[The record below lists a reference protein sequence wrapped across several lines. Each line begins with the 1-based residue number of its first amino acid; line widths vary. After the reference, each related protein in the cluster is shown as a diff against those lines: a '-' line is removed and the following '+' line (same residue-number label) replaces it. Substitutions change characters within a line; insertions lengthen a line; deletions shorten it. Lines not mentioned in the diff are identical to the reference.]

1 MPATRIRKQWA
12 VATSPLANPA
22 SGHTTRFPTTP
33 PFAAN
38 ARSRPDGERKSA
50 TESFLTK
57 RDARL
62 SQIAAGMMQS
72 GPRIVESEDGG
83 PLRLIINGRHI
94 KPTGR
99 YPAFKADGASLPYEA
114 EHEVGLMEISD
125 ADKAVISILAQ
136 PHRVEI
142 PVPWQNRPLIYFPDL
157 RRDLADGT
165 VEIIE
170 TKREDDR
177 RAKDPHYQFKL
188 DVVREVYAGEDW
200 TFRTLME
207 KQILGG
213 RLYRNAHEIS
223 TWAYAKV
230 PSTRQFALEG
240 AIDAAGGTLPFGKA
254 AEIVGGAPLLY
265 ALVVRRSVYFDLKLP
280 VSDDL
285 PVMRVDHDALRRH
298 SPPLL

>member
-1 MPATRIRKQWA
+1 LADRPGATWRARK
-12 VATSPLANPA
+12 
-22 SGHTTRFPTTP
+22 
-33 PFAAN
+33 
-38 ARSRPDGERKSA
+38 RSRAAEVKRDPDYEL

-57 RDARL
+57 RDTRL
-62 SQIAAGMMQS
+62 SRIAAGLMQS
-72 GPRIVESEDGG
+72 GPRIVESDDGG

-99 YPAFKADGASLPYEA
+99 YPAFKANGASLPYEA
-114 EHEVGLMEISD
+114 DHEMGLMEISD
-125 ADKAVISILAQ
+125 ADKAVIKVLAQ

-142 PVPWQNRPLIYFPDL
+142 PVPWQNRPLIYFADL

-165 VEIIE
+165 VEITE

-177 RAKDPHYQFKL
+177 RAREPHYQFKL
-188 DVVREVYAGEDW
+188 DVVREVYAGEGW
-200 TFRTLME
+200 TFRTLQKKE
-207 KQILGG
+207 ILGG
-213 RLYRNAHEIS
+213 RLYRNAHEIV
-223 TWAYAKV
+223 TWAYARV
-230 PSTRQFALEG
+230 PPARQFALEA
-240 AIDAAGGTLPFGKA
+240 AINAAGGTLPFGKA
-254 AEIVGGAPLLY
+254 AEIAGGRPLLY

>member
-1 MPATRIRKQWA
+1 
-12 VATSPLANPA
+12 
-22 SGHTTRFPTTP
+22 
-33 PFAAN
+33 
-38 ARSRPDGERKSA
+38 
-50 TESFLTK
+50 LTK

-62 SQIAAGMMQS
+62 SQITADLLQG
-72 GPRIVESEDGG
+72 GPRIVESDDGG
-83 PLRLIINGRHI
+83 PLRRIINGRHI
-94 KPTGR
+94 KPTGL
-99 YPAFKADGASLPYEA
+99 YPFFKANGASLPYEA
-114 EHEVGLMEISD
+114 DHEMGLMEISD
-125 ADKAVISILAQ
+125 PDKAVVKMLAQ

-177 RAKDPHYQFKL
+177 RAKEPHYQFKL
-188 DVVREVYAGEDW
+188 DVVREVYAGEGW
-200 TFRTLME
+200 TFRTLQE
-207 KQILGG
+207 KEIMGG
-213 RLYRNAHEIS
+213 RLYKNAHEII
-223 TWAYAKV
+223 TWAFAKV
-230 PSTRQFALEG
+230 PPARQFGLEA
-240 AIDAAGGTLPFGKA
+240 AIDAAGGSLPFGKA
-254 AEIVGGAPLLY
+254 AEVAGGVPLLF

>member
-1 MPATRIRKQWA
+1 M
-12 VATSPLANPA
+12 
-22 SGHTTRFPTTP
+22 
-33 PFAAN
+33 
-38 ARSRPDGERKSA
+38 ARSRPSGFSQIPAIHRPAGNTLPGERRSLA
-50 TESFLTK
+50 ETGVYELTESFLTK
-57 RDARL
+57 RDNRI
-62 SQIAAGMMQS
+62 SRIAAGLVQS
-72 GPRIVESEDGG
+72 GPRIVRSDDGG

-94 KPTGR
+94 KPTSR
-99 YPAFKADGASLPYEA
+99 YPAFKANGAGLPCEA
-114 EHEVGLMEISD
+114 DHEEGLLKISD
-125 ADKAVISILAQ
+125 ADKAVIRVLAQ
-136 PHRVEI
+136 PHRVVI
-142 PVPWQNRPLIYFPDL
+142 PVPWQSPPLIYFPDL

-170 TKREDDR
+170 TEGKNDR
-177 RAKDPHYQFKL
+177 RKKEPHYQFKL
-188 DVVREVYAGEDW
+188 DVVREVYAGEGW
-200 TFRTLME
+200 TFRTLVQ

-223 TWAYAKV
+223 TWAYAKI
-230 PSTRQFALEG
+230 PSSRQFALEA
-240 AIDAAGGTLPFGKA
+240 AIDEAAGALPFGKA

>member
-1 MPATRIRKQWA
+1 
-12 VATSPLANPA
+12 
-22 SGHTTRFPTTP
+22 
-33 PFAAN
+33 
-38 ARSRPDGERKSA
+38 
-50 TESFLTK
+50 LTK

-62 SQIAAGMMQS
+62 SRITAGLMQS
-72 GPRIVESEDGG
+72 APRIVESDDGG
-83 PLRLIINGRHI
+83 PLRLIINGRHV
-94 KPTGR
+94 KMTGR
-99 YPAFKADGASLPYEA
+99 YPVFKADGASFPYEA
-114 EHEVGLMEISD
+114 DHEEGLFKISD
-125 ADKAVISILAQ
+125 ADKAVVRVLAQ

-170 TKREDDR
+170 TKGKDDR
-177 RAKDPHYQFKL
+177 RAKEPHYQFKL
-188 DVVREVYAGEDW
+188 DVVREVYAGEGW
-200 TFRTLME
+200 TFRTLQE
-207 KQILGG
+207 KEILGG
-213 RLYRNAHEIS
+213 RLYKNAHEIS

-230 PSTRQFALEG
+230 PSARQFTLEA

-254 AEIVGGAPLLY
+254 AEIAGGAPLLY

-280 VSDDL
+280 VSDDP

>member
-1 MPATRIRKQWA
+1 
-12 VATSPLANPA
+12 
-22 SGHTTRFPTTP
+22 
-33 PFAAN
+33 
-38 ARSRPDGERKSA
+38 
-50 TESFLTK
+50 LTK
-57 RDARL
+57 RDTRL
-62 SQIAAGMMQS
+62 SRIAAGMMQS
-72 GPRIVESEDGG
+72 GPRIVESDDGG

-99 YPAFKADGASLPYEA
+99 YPAFKANGASFPYEA
-114 EHEVGLMEISD
+114 DHEMGLMEISD
-125 ADKAVISILAQ
+125 ADKAVIKVLAQ

-177 RAKDPHYQFKL
+177 RAKEPHYQFKL
-188 DVVREVYAGEDW
+188 GVVREVYVGEGW
-200 TFRTLME
+200 TFRTLQKKE
-207 KQILGG
+207 ILGG
-213 RLYRNAHEIS
+213 RLYGNAHEII
-223 TWAYAKV
+223 TWAYAKI
-230 PSTRQFALEG
+230 PSARQFALEA
-240 AIDAAGGTLPFGKA
+240 AIDTAGGTLPFGKA
-254 AEIVGGAPLLY
+254 AEIAGGVPLLY

>member
-1 MPATRIRKQWA
+1 M
-12 VATSPLANPA
+12 
-22 SGHTTRFPTTP
+22 
-33 PFAAN
+33 
-38 ARSRPDGERKSA
+38 
-50 TESFLTK
+50 TK

-62 SQIAAGMMQS
+62 SQIAAGLMQS
-72 GPRIVESEDGG
+72 GPRIVESDDGG

-114 EHEVGLMEISD
+114 EHEAGLMEISD
-125 ADKAVISILAQ
+125 ADKAVIRILAQ

-188 DVVREVYAGEDW
+188 DVVREVYAGEGW

-230 PSTRQFALEG
+230 PSGRQFALE
-240 AIDAAGGTLPFGKA
+240 ATIDAAGGTLPFAKA

-265 ALVVRRSVYFDLKLP
+265 TLVVRRSVYFDLKMP

-298 SPPLL
+298 SQPLL

>member
-1 MPATRIRKQWA
+1 M
-12 VATSPLANPA
+12 
-22 SGHTTRFPTTP
+22 
-33 PFAAN
+33 
-38 ARSRPDGERKSA
+38 
-50 TESFLTK
+50 TK

-62 SQIAAGMMQS
+62 SRIAAGLMQDQ
-72 GPRIVESEDGG
+72 PRIVESEDGG

-99 YPAFKADGASLPYEA
+99 YPAFKADGTSFPYEA
-114 EHEVGLMEISD
+114 DHEMGLMEISD
-125 ADKAVISILAQ
+125 ADKAVVRVLAQ

-170 TKREDDR
+170 TKQEDDR
-177 RAKDPHYQFKL
+177 RAKEPHYQFKL
-188 DVVREVYAGEDW
+188 SVVHEVYLGEGW
-200 TFRTLME
+200 TFRTLQKKE
-207 KQILGG
+207 ILGS
-213 RLYRNAHEIS
+213 RLYRNAHEII

-230 PSTRQFALEG
+230 PSARQFALEA

-254 AEIVGGAPLLY
+254 AEIAGGAPLLY